1 MKKYIYIIMIALT
14 IAACQSNNDSSAL
27 AEVPVADGVGGSL
40 ATFSLVGNYLY
51 TVDQRDLNVF
61 SLANPLQPVQVNTI
75 PIGFDIET
83 LFGRG
88 EYLYI
93 GSRFAM
99 YIYEISNPE
108 EPQFVSDAQHFTAC
122 DPVIAN
128 DNYAFVTLFS
138 QNICGTGLN
147 ELQVYDITDITSPI
161 LISTRSLIQP
171 KGIGL
176 YGNYLFVCDDVIK
189 IFDVSDPTNMTLVN
203 SIDRSAF
210 DLIIYQDKIHA
221 IGNGGLYQYSLNPN
235 DINQITALSSILF

>member
-1 MKKYIYIIMIALT
+1 MKKYIYIIALILT
-14 IAACQSNNDSSAL
+14 MTSCESNDSSSA

-51 TVDQRDLNVF
+51 TVDQQSLNVF
-61 SLANPLQPVQVNTI
+61 SLASQTQPVQVNTV

-83 LFGRG
+83 LFSRG

-99 YIYEISNPE
+99 YIYGISNPE
-108 EPQFVSDAQHFTAC
+108 QPEFVSAAQHFTAC
-122 DPVIAN
+122 DPIIAN

-147 ELQVYDITDITSPI
+147 ELQVYDVTDITNPI
-161 LISTRSLIQP
+161 LINTRGLIQP

-176 YGNYLFVCDDVIK
+176 YGDYLFVCDDVIK
-189 IFDVSDPTNMTLVN
+189 IFDVSDPTNMTLIN

-221 IGNGGLYQYSLNPN
+221 IGDGGLYQYSLNPN
-235 DINQITALSSILF
+235 DINQITPLSSILF